1 MFAKTEE
8 INTIKMEFNM
18 GRFTGVF
25 RSSSNITLQY
35 DIMPGFLI
43 REWIGAMWKHVY
55 ERDQLLCQVWEYWS
69 IFFLVT
75 VDDPSQINLSSHNVH
90 CVAGVLKKYLRELPN
105 PVIPVEMY
113 QPFIQAASEWPS

>member
-18 GRFTGVF
+18 GRFTEVF

-43 REWIGAMWKHVY
+43 RE
-55 ERDQLLCQVWEYWS
+55 
-69 IFFLVT
+69 
-75 VDDPSQINLSSHNVH
+75 
-90 CVAGVLKKYLRELPN
+90 
-105 PVIPVEMY
+105 
-113 QPFIQAASEWPS
+113 

>member
-1 MFAKTEE
+1 MCQIRFKKKKRNLKFCFLLAPLVYIKTMLSFLTEAESLSVYRMFAKTEE

-43 REWIGAMWKHVY
+43 RE
-55 ERDQLLCQVWEYWS
+55 
-69 IFFLVT
+69 
-75 VDDPSQINLSSHNVH
+75 
-90 CVAGVLKKYLRELPN
+90 
-105 PVIPVEMY
+105 
-113 QPFIQAASEWPS
+113 